1 MNSTAKLR
9 PYNFKRLFRQPISQS
24 VYDMRSLLKQRPDTE
39 HELTANRLIL
49 SSTFLIYLVIAHLA
63 GSSSATEALRISAL
77 PALAF
82 EAMAAGLFLH
92 ILLVPG
98 VSHARRLIGIVADL
112 GLFSFGMHISGEA
125 GATFILVYF
134 WAVLGN
140 GFRFGVFYL
149 AVAAI
154 TALASF
160 GIVYLTTPFWQS
172 QSSLSIG
179 LALALVVI
187 PAYTSTLIRKLSEA
201 KQEAEEASRAKSLFL
216 ASMSHELR
224 TPLNAIIGLA
234 DLLEAGRMKRE
245 QQDMVRVIGRSGRSL
260 LSLIETV
267 LDFARIEAGQL
278 TIRAEEIEVAALM
291 HDVRAMIGVSARK
304 KGLRFVLNLQPG
316 TPERVMADR
325 RHLEEIMLNLASNAT
340 KFTEKGHIRLDVGF
354 KAKGDE
360 HGDLLV
366 DVVDT
371 GIGIDASAHG
381 RIFER
386 FTQADGSIMDR
397 FGGTGLGLAIV
408 RQLVRAM
415 GGDISVA
422 SEPGKG
428 SAFSFHLPVEV
439 VSAEETEQ
447 VQLSEFTLLT
457 QRHVD
462 DPALGDIPAFSSL
475 DRVAERVAA
484 FQKKGLLR
492 PIVLIDSALQEP
504 DVVEAAQQL
513 LTQPDAPE
521 EPILVLLGQ
530 SEKLSRDLLREY
542 FLTAVPER
550 MPDGRFLSQLAA
562 LGGSAASAEERKE
575 VRGRSFRILIA
586 DDNKT
591 NQMVIA
597 KTLESGG
604 HQFEVVENGEAA
616 VERMLDGN
624 LDLVLMDV
632 NMPVMNG
639 IEATKFYKFAS
650 LGMKPIPVVGFTADA
665 TGEARERCL
674 SAGMVEC
681 LTKPIEPRRL
691 LDEIDRLLED
701 AEPEA
706 ISQDAADLRIEEGV
720 AAIDQPVIDQ
730 TTTEALA
737 KLGGDDFVNALLGQF
752 IDDSADA
759 MKALAHAVAD
769 EDVGGFRNSAHALRS
784 AAANVGAM
792 RIYQMCLDW
801 REIADRDLSEKGEFH
816 LHELTSEIERFREEL
831 NARQRLAS

>member
-1 MNSTAKLR
+1 MNAAAKLR
-9 PYNFKRLFRQPISQS
+9 PYDFKRLFRQPISRS
-24 VYDMRSLLKQRPDTE
+24 VHDMRALLKQRPDTE

-63 GSSSATEALRISAL
+63 GSASATDALQISAL

-82 EAMAAGLFLH
+82 EAMAGGLFLH
-92 ILLVPG
+92 ILMFPG

-149 AVAAI
+149 AVAAV

-160 GIVYLTTPFWQS
+160 GVVYLTTPFWQS
-172 QSSLSIG
+172 QPSLSIG

-234 DLLEAGRMKRE
+234 DLLEESRMKRE
-245 QQDMVRVIGRSGRSL
+245 QQEMVRVIGRSGRSL

-278 TIRAEEIEVAALM
+278 TIRNEEVDVAALM
-291 HDVRAMIGVSARK
+291 RDVRAMIGVAAAQ
-304 KGLRFVLNLQPG
+304 KGLRVVLNLQPG
-316 TPERVMADR
+316 TPEKIWADR

-340 KFTEKGHIRLDVGF
+340 KFTEEGYIRLDVGF
-354 KAKGDE
+354 RANGDDQ
-360 HGDLLV
+360 GDLLV
-366 DVVDT
+366 EVVDT

-439 VSAEETEQ
+439 MPVNESEQ
-447 VQLSEFTLLT
+447 VPLSEFTLLT
-457 QRHVD
+457 QRHMD
-462 DPALGDIPAFSSL
+462 DPVLSEIPALSSL
-475 DRVAERVAA
+475 DRVAARVTAL
-484 FQKKGLLR
+484 QKDGVSR
-492 PIVLIDSALQEP
+492 PVVLIDALLQEP
-504 DVVEAAQQL
+504 APLEAARAL
-513 LTQPDAPE
+513 LVNADAPE

-530 SEKLSRDLLREY
+530 ATNIAPDALHEN
-542 FLTAVPER
+542 FLTASSEAVER
-550 MPDGRFLSQLAA
+550 RFLSQLTA
-562 LGGSAASAEERKE
+562 LSGVATTRPEQKE
-575 VRGRSFRILIA
+575 VRSRSFRILIA

-597 KTLESGG
+597 KTIESGG
-604 HQFEVVENGEAA
+604 HRFEIVENGEAA
-616 VERMLDGN
+616 VERMLEGD

-681 LTKPIEPRRL
+681 LTKPIEPKRL
-691 LDEIDRLLED
+691 LDEIDRILED
-701 AEPEA
+701 VEPEMPA
-706 ISQDAADLRIEEGV
+706 SEEMSTASGDAAVE
-720 AAIDQPVIDQ
+720 QPVIDES
-730 TTTEALA
+730 TTEALA
-737 KLGGDDFVNALLGQF
+737 KLGGEEFVTALLGQF
-752 IDDSADA
+752 IDDSANA

-816 LHELTSEIERFREEL
+816 LHELTNEIERFRAEL
-831 NARQRLAS
+831 DSRQKLAS